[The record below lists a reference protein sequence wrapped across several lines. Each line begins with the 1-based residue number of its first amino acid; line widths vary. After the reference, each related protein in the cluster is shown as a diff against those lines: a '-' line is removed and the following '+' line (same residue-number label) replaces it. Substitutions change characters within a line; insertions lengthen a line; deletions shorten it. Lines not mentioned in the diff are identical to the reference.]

1 MFAILSLT
9 CDLLAALR
17 SEKFSKA
24 KENTF
29 SLLCRREV
37 SFKSLS
43 ISVLNKLTEVKFN
56 RVERFYV
63 LLSAL
68 NISSCWL
75 P

>member
-17 SEKFSKA
+17 SEKFSRA
-24 KENTF
+24 KGNTL
-29 SLLCRREV
+29 SLLCSREV

-43 ISVLNKLTEVKFN
+43 ISVLSKLTAVKFN

-68 NISSCWL
+68 NISSC
-75 P
+75 